1 MEREVSDFAVSGT
14 TWTAERI
21 SIPLVARV
29 VLLAPAPGIMGIAAT
44 LDRACLYAGTP
55 TAAQNCR
62 RITVLPLPV
71 IMLIAQAVPLDGMAA
86 PFAIFDN

>member
-1 MEREVSDFAVSGT
+1 
-14 TWTAERI
+14 
-21 SIPLVARV
+21 
-29 VLLAPAPGIMGIAAT
+29 MGIAAT